1 MGEIR
6 LGLPGLLLASLL
18 IGAFFIP
25 VVSAGGENTNWLDT
39 FDEWVTPW
47 DMSMY
52 NKPIVTKEP
61 VRPGPEDL
69 ARHPGMI
76 LLGENVTFPDIASA
90 TVSGLPSGPAMHVV
104 MTDPAYFTPV
114 PPAGEMNLT
123 NLPPLRNYDLVTADP
138 GAFVADAGSGSP
150 VTLRLSGQ
158 EFVLDLKPVPGP
170 VAEGARAFV
179 KNESGTFALALP
191 RISSFEGTVAGEPGS
206 FASFT
211 VGDDVILGTIK
222 SNTTSLVIAQAGT
235 IEIDGEQRIVH
246 VVYDERDVIPRFR
259 PLATDICVPPDGG
272 GGSPDITRNRVANL
286 AKSLI
291 DAMRPG
297 RA

>member
-39 FDEWVTPW
+39 FDEWVTPQ

-52 NKPIVTKEP
+52 YKPIVTKEP
-61 VRPGPEDL
+61 VRPGPEL
-69 ARHPGMI
+69 AEKYPGMI
-76 LLGENVTFPDIASA
+76 LLGENVTFPERGSA
-90 TVSGLPSGPAMHVV
+90 TVSGLPSGPTVGVV
-104 MTDPAYFTPV
+104 VTDPGYFTPV
-114 PPAGEMNLT
+114 PQAGKVNLT
-123 NLPPLRNYDLVTADP
+123 NLPPLWNYDLVTADP
-138 GAFVADAGSGSP
+138 AAFVADVGSGSP
-150 VTLRLSGQ
+150 PTLRLPGQ
-158 EFVLDLKPVPGP
+158 GFVLDLEPVPGP

-235 IEIDGEQRIVH
+235 IEIDGEQTV
-246 VVYDERDVIPRFR
+246 F
-259 PLATDICVPPDGG
+259 
-272 GGSPDITRNRVANL
+272 
-286 AKSLI
+286 
-291 DAMRPG
+291 MRAAR